1 MMGVARFPGDDT
13 LNVSLVHDPIAP
25 PVVVAAATPTTAS
38 KTVPVTGPAMLK
50 T

>member
-13 LNVSLVHDPIAP
+13 LNVSLVHDPMAP
-25 PVVVAAATPTTAS
+25 PVVVAGPAAT
-38 KTVPVTGPAMLK
+38 TVPVTGPAMLK